1 MSNING
7 FLRPVIY
14 LETGVRSRV
23 IIFAVWFFSTAISL
37 QGAVHQ
43 KRRKWL
49 LTEVKKKQQLK
60 TSNITAFLYS
70 IGITSCLIYKV

>member
-14 LETGVRSRV
+14 LETGVPSRV

-49 LTEVKKKQQLK
+49 LTEVKKKNNNSKLVTSLRFCIQLEPRH
-60 TSNITAFLYS
+60 
-70 IGITSCLIYKV
+70 V